1 MYDFYKNGWLYNNV
15 DNVYNFS
22 LNPVYTSIVHDS
34 TLTITPLLSWGFE
47 RQEKFEKKDC
57 YNSLIIFDGYDELAD
72 CNNYIDFESFIQSI
86 KRFQKTTNSYII
98 ITSRKMAI
106 SRNLRD
112 GHVFGDNNIPAFELQ
127 PISRQEQIE
136 WIDKYKKYSISKNTV
151 NAAFNWNAYIKSFA
165 EMLVNTNY
173 NVIIGIPAV
182 FRMIVASQYLLN
194 AYADIV
200 QIYEGLFEHT
210 LDRHLEDYSTTEK
223 EEKKK
228 VVRQALQKLALAIF
242 EDNTNTTLA
251 NNIDFS
257 FWLFSFYTT
266 RDGKERVGFY
276 TRSLYQFF
284 LAKEIL
290 SWYETYTNDG
300 NYADFKKNLSCLSR
314 RRLDDTTLDYLK
326 ILFNKKNEEYRE
338 IGKKSS
344 LINSFATAYSI
355 LKETDGYLPPA
366 NLLDVYRIATK
377 NGFFSPIPDDECNVH
392 NKIILEI
399 IPIERAN
406 NIFCNLISI
415 GSICNQAIS
424 KNSINIRALQLYD
437 LKGCIL
443 SGAEL
448 EGVSLVGAKLS
459 KANFRDARLSGADF
473 SCAHLREAIFNNAD
487 LSNTYFAEAK
497 LKRAKFISAQLR
509 NAKMMGADLR
519 DADFRSA
526 DIKNTFFSNSELS
539 GAQFQ
544 AAHNRTKANWTDSKM
559 DQATAMRL
567 RNHGVDISVISIDPN

>member
-1 MYDFYKNGWLYNNV
+1 MVYYFGTSRIINYYKEAERIIEESPDPKIGDVYGDIPLCEGYLVPHINVDGNRVSVHSFIEEWIISDRRILILFGEPGHGKTIFSWKAVYDFYKNGWLYNNV

-47 RQEKFEKKDC
+47 RQERFEKKDC

-72 CNNYIDFESFIQSI
+72 CNNYIDFELFIQSI

-112 GHVFGDNNIPAFELQ
+112 GHVFGDINISAFELQ

-136 WIDKYKKYSISKNTV
+136 WIDKYKKYSISKNPE

-165 EMLVNTNY
+165 EMLANTNY

-210 LDRHLEDYSTTEK
+210 LDRHLEDYSTTAK

-228 VVRQALQKLALAIF
+228 VVRQALQKLTLAIF
-242 EDNTNTTLA
+242 VDNTNTTLA
-251 NNIDFS
+251 NNFDFS
-257 FWLFSFYTT
+257 FWLYSFYTT

-290 SWYETYTNDG
+290 SWYETYANDG

-326 ILFNKKNEEYRE
+326 ILFN
-338 IGKKSS
+338 
-344 LINSFATAYSI
+344 T
-355 LKETDGYLPPA
+355 
-366 NLLDVYRIATK
+366 
-377 NGFFSPIPDDECNVH
+377 
-392 NKIILEI
+392 
-399 IPIERAN
+399 
-406 NIFCNLISI
+406 
-415 GSICNQAIS
+415 
-424 KNSINIRALQLYD
+424 
-437 LKGCIL
+437 
-443 SGAEL
+443 
-448 EGVSLVGAKLS
+448 
-459 KANFRDARLSGADF
+459 
-473 SCAHLREAIFNNAD
+473 
-487 LSNTYFAEAK
+487 
-497 LKRAKFISAQLR
+497 
-509 NAKMMGADLR
+509 
-519 DADFRSA
+519 
-526 DIKNTFFSNSELS
+526 
-539 GAQFQ
+539 
-544 AAHNRTKANWTDSKM
+544 
-559 DQATAMRL
+559 
-567 RNHGVDISVISIDPN
+567 